1 MSWLGQHIWGF
12 TSRFRN
18 DVYLEKLDTS
28 SDTNILVVNSAGKIT
43 TNTSAGGGGGT
54 VTSFA
59 TTGPITGGP
68 ITTTGTIG
76 ISAATQSS
84 AGSMSA
90 GDKVKVDNLT
100 SIGSV
105 LAVMTF
111 NFNPSLTT
119 QYCAPGNSGVN
130 AGGWTSRRADYDDGT
145 DKIAWW
151 LQNGI
156 IIPHACTL
164 EGIKGTIRC
173 NNGIA
178 ESETHTFKF
187 LHIPAGSLKYDVTS
201 GNNQNLH
208 RFCQASTTVTLGGY
222 VPISADGTSSDNSN
236 LTQPLAAGDML
247 IPMIKEN
254 GGRINGSIF
263 GSISIYI
270 S

>member
-12 TSRFRN
+12 ISRFRN

-28 SDTNILVVNSAGKIT
+28 SETDILVVDSEGKIT
-43 TNTSAGGGGGT
+43 KNASAGGGGTGT
-54 VTSFA
+54 VTNIA
-59 TTGPITGGP
+59 TTS
-68 ITTTGTIG
+68 GTIG

-90 GDKVKVDNLT
+90 GDKFKVDNLT
-100 SIGSV
+100 SRGSV
-105 LAVMTF
+105 LAVITF
-111 NFNPSLTT
+111 NFNPSNTT
-119 QYCAPGNSGVN
+119 QYCAPGNSGI
-130 AGGWTSRRADYDDGT
+130 ASASWSQRRADFDDGT
-145 DKIAWW
+145 DKIAYW

-164 EGIKGTIRC
+164 EGIKGAIRVKEGARS
-173 NNGIA
+173 N
-178 ESETHTFKF
+178 ESHTFKF
-187 LHIPAGSLKYDVTS
+187 LYIPAGDILYNVTS
-201 GNNQNLH
+201 GNNSGLH
-208 RFCQASTTVTLGGY
+208 RFCQASTTVTADGGY
-222 VPISADGTSSDNSN
+222 VPISAGGTSSDNSN

-254 GGRINGSIF
+254 GGNISGSIF